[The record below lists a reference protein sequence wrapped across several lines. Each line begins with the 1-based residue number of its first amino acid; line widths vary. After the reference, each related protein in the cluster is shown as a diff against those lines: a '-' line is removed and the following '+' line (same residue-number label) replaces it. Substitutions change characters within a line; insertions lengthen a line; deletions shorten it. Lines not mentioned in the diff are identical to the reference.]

1 MFCNH
6 PGVSHD
12 DDSMHAADEPTAMWD
27 GDSLQELGLDGLHE
41 PKPPATAGTG
51 AGGSVQI
58 DLGAAGS
65 SNPSPKHAS
74 TGGMSGPMGWVVT
87 LLAAGVL
94 GTAVFFLVRFLR

>member
-1 MFCNH
+1 VFCNH

-58 DLGAAGS
+58 DLGPAGS
-65 SNPSPKHAS
+65 SSQAPSPAKS
-74 TGGMSGPMGWVVT
+74 GMSGPMGWAVT

-94 GTAVFFLVRFLR
+94 GTAVFFLVRLLR

>member
-41 PKPPATAGTG
+41 PKPPATAGSG
-51 AGGSVQI
+51 AGASVQI
-58 DLGAAGS
+58 DLGPAGS
-65 SNPSPKHAS
+65 PKQSSGQAKS
-74 TGGMSGPMGWVVT
+74 SGMSGPMGWAVT